1 MSVLPE
7 KEIKETQRQPAKS
20 KPSIFLRVK
29 IRVARLF
36 RRLRTPSK
44 AKGEFFY
51 HHEEMNVKTSEDHKA
66 DAERRGHFG
75 GGLGR

>member
-7 KEIKETQRQPAKS
+7 KQIKETQRQPAKS
-20 KPSIFLRVK
+20 KPSIFLRV
-29 IRVARLF
+29 RTLVARLF
-36 RRLRTPSK
+36 RRLGTPSK

-51 HHEEMNVKTSEDHKA
+51 HHEEMSAKTPEDHKA

-75 GGLGR
+75 GF